1 MVALQRGSSVS
12 WVEPGAWRWSRGRV
26 MGFVRSWPVSA
37 TSGKMDHDTYSA
49 LLGAIAYLSLWVMLL
64 VLWLGRK

>member
-1 MVALQRGSSVS
+1 MRTEERGGV
-12 WVEPGAWRWSRGRV
+12 GRK
-26 MGFVRSWPVSA
+26 
-37 TSGKMDHDTYSA
+37 KMDHDTYSA